1 MSFSDRPQAW
11 GDEQAGRPLSARE
24 SYRTELGFTV
34 TGPKSTEVARFAD
47 VAMYKAEP
55 MPTGPNGVQP
65 TVTLLSATTMPLRTM
80 AAATDLYKGLV
91 TRDQSAMP
99 RNVAMA
105 ALEDMTKT
113 VLKAGLEFIDFHFLI
128 EGVTRAFTHQLVR
141 QRTAVYIQE
150 SMRFAVKEDAAV
162 EVALPPSLM
171 GLAEDDPRR
180 VVWTDEVVRNSE
192 TYNRLINAGIPAED
206 ARGLLPTNITT
217 RIHYKTTLRGL
228 MDHAGVRLCTQA
240 QFEWRLVWAGIIQA
254 IANRDSYSFMSA
266 HLATSDNWE
275 FQEIA
280 KLFKPICYRTG
291 KCEFM
296 ASVDRACSIRDRVEA
311 HHAKGESSA
320 TWVDILP
327 REWGADPAA
336 AR

>member
-1 MSFSDRPQAW
+1 MSGEIQKWS
-11 GDEQAGRPLSARE
+11 
-24 SYRTELGFTV
+24 
-34 TGPKSTEVARFAD
+34 D

-65 TVTLLSATTMPLRTM
+65 TVTLLSATPMPLRTM
-80 AAATDLYKGLV
+80 AAATGLYAGRV
-91 TRDQSAMP
+91 TRSACMVT
-99 RNVAMA
+99 NEEAVY
-105 ALEDMTKT
+105 ALEDMTNT

-150 SMRFAVKEDAAV
+150 SMRFAVKEDAAM
-162 EVALPPSLM
+162 EVALPPSLV

-217 RIHYKTTLRGL
+217 RIHYKTSLRGL

-254 IANRDSYSFMSA
+254 IKKHGNFSRDD
-266 HLATSDNWE
+266 HWE

-327 REWGADPAA
+327 REWAADPAA

>member
-80 AAATDLYKGLV
+80 AAATDLYKGKV
-91 TRDQSAMP
+91 TRSACMVT
-99 RNVAMA
+99 NEEAVY
-105 ALEDMTKT
+105 ALEDMTNT

-150 SMRFAVKEDAAV
+150 SMRFAVKEDAAM
-162 EVALPPSLM
+162 EVALPPSLV

-254 IANRDSYSFMSA
+254 IKKHGNFSRDD
-266 HLATSDNWE
+266 HWE

-311 HHAKGESSA
+311 HHSRGESSA
-320 TWVDILP
+320 TWVDIQP
-327 REWGADPAA
+327 REWAADPAA

>member
-1 MSFSDRPQAW
+1 MSGEIQKW
-11 GDEQAGRPLSARE
+11 
-24 SYRTELGFTV
+24 
-34 TGPKSTEVARFAD
+34 AD
-47 VAMYKAEP
+47 VAMYAAEP
-55 MPTGPNGVQP
+55 MAQSTNGVQP
-65 TVTLLSATTMPLRTM
+65 TVTLVSATPMPLRTM
-80 AAATDLYKGLV
+80 AAATALYSGGVWSNPSDVNKTQAL
-91 TRDQSAMP
+91 
-99 RNVAMA
+99 A
-105 ALEDMTKT
+105 ALGDMTKT
-113 VLKAGLEFIDFHFLI
+113 ALKAGLEFIDFHFLI

-162 EVALPPSLM
+162 EVALPPSLV

-180 VVWTDEVVRNSE
+180 VVWTDEVVRLSE
-192 TYNRLINAGIPAED
+192 TYNRLINAGVPAED

-217 RIHYKTTLRGL
+217 RVHYKTSLRGL
-228 MDHAGVRLCTQA
+228 MEHAGYRLCTQA

-254 IANRDSYSFMSA
+254 ISRYSTP
-266 HLATSDNWE
+266 LYDELDDNWE
-275 FQEIA
+275 FHEIS

-311 HHAKGESSA
+311 HHAKGEPSA

-327 REWGADPAA
+327 REWGADSGA